1 MNKIK
6 VNLGTCSGRHLLP
19 VEEFLFHPD
28 KGDAVNEQGAVI
40 VDIST
45 APEVTA
51 KRVAD
56 FLKTHPKVAEVHL
69 YYTGLTEVT
78 VVTIREL
85 EKAGVGV
92 VPYRYNRDTR
102 EYEPY

>member
-1 MNKIK
+1 MKK
-6 VNLGTCSGRHLLP
+6 TLRLGTCSGRHPLP

-28 KGDAVNEQGAVI
+28 KGDPIDERGAVV
-40 VDIST
+40 VDVAT
-45 APEVTA
+45 APRVTA
-51 KRVAD
+51 KRVEA
-56 FLKTHPKVAEVHL
+56 FLKAHPDVTEVNL

-85 EKAGVGV
+85 EKNGVRV
-92 VPYRYNRDTR
+92 TPYRYNRDTG